1 MKEDVFNTVK
11 DTSAFC
17 LPPQGVMVIMKWE
30 WHDQLLGDARYDD
43 PDEID
48 HVSETSSEDLN
59 PDIDSDFTDDDLTD
73 DGSGS
78 TEDIV
83 THTVTFKCIGATCD
97 RQYQKALEKVS
108 TLLNNEVTVPVNIFP
123 EVDNPKDTQAIAF
136 KCYLNGNWQTIGYIV
151 REALSSVHSAL
162 RDNRIMQVS
171 FAWAKFRSKWP
182 NSGPGYYAGIK
193 ITVKGQWPKV
203 VCQYASTR

>member
-1 MKEDVFNTVK
+1 MQETVFDTVK
-11 DTSAFC
+11 DTSALR
-17 LPPQGVMVIMKWE
+17 LPPQGVMVIIKWE
-30 WHDQLLGDARYDD
+30 WHDQLLGDAGHDD

-59 PDIDSDFTDDDLTD
+59 PEIDSDVTDDDITD
-73 DGSGS
+73 DGSR
-78 TEDIV
+78 DDV

-97 RQYQKALEKVS
+97 QQHQKALEKVS
-108 TLLNNEVTVPVNIFP
+108 TLLSNEVTVPVNIFP

-136 KCYLNGNWQTIGYIV
+136 KCYLNGNWQKIGYIV

-162 RDNRIMQVS
+162 SDNRIMEVS
-171 FAWAKFRSKWP
+171 FAWAKFRSNWP
-182 NSGPGYYAGIK
+182 NSGPGYFAGIK

-203 VCQYASTR
+203 VCQCASTR